1 MLERCAFAKINIGL
15 HVLGKRD
22 DGYHSIATIFAPIA
36 FCDCIRFEPSE
47 ALHVQMVPPYG
58 IPEQENLA
66 WRAAMLLQRQLG
78 YTSGAKIT
86 IAKHIPPGSGLG
98 GGSSNA
104 ACVLRGLLTLWGVSL
119 TDEELY
125 SIALDLGSDVPFFL
139 SPRLAYAQGRG
150 EQLTPLPPMRE
161 RIVLLVLPSFRISTA
176 WAYAALNRF
185 GEHSSPRLLG
195 DALLASELDDSLLT
209 SVCTNDFE
217 PVVFSAYPELAL
229 VKEQLYNLGAHYAS
243 LTGTGSAL
251 FGFFESRESALH
263 AAAVLRNYR
272 TVVTTTSANLDD
284 NSCSCC

>member
-22 DGYHSIATIFAPIA
+22 DGYHSIATIFAPIG
-36 FCDCIRFEPSE
+36 FCDCIVFEPSE
-47 ALHVQMVPPYG
+47 ALHVQMVPPYD

-66 WRAAMLLQRQLG
+66 WRAAMLLRRQLG

-104 ACVLRGLLTLWGVSL
+104 ACVLCGLLTLWRVSL

-125 SIALDLGSDVPFFL
+125 NIALKLGSDVPFFL

-150 EQLTPLPPMRE
+150 EQIRPLPPMRE
-161 RIVLLVLPSFRISTA
+161 RIVLLVLPSFQISTA

-251 FGFFESRESALH
+251 FGFFESRAAALH

-272 TVVTTTSANLDD
+272 TVVTTTSVNPDD